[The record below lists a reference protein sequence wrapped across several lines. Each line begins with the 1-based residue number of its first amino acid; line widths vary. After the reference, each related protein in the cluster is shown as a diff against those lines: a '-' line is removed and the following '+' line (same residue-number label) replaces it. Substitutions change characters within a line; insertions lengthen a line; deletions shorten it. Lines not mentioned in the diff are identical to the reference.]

1 MDFKVDNFWVL
12 VNQGFPF
19 HEWNENHP
27 FAMYTIKLFATVLTL
42 SSWKLSFI
50 PYKFWVPV
58 NQGFPSHEWN
68 ENIRFTMFTIDLFT
82 KVLTLSTWKLSFKLD
97 KL

>member
-1 MDFKVDNFWVL
+1 
-12 VNQGFPF
+12 
-19 HEWNENHP
+19 
-27 FAMYTIKLFATVLTL
+27 MYTIKLFATVLTL
-42 SSWKLSFI
+42 SNWKLSFK

-82 KVLTLSTWKLSFKLD
+82 KVLTLSTWKF
-97 KL
+97 